1 MPSKNSATNKDTS
14 TDEEIRNL
22 VIARLSVLSSNTI
35 KSIGDEGTFTR
46 DELIDH
52 VRQGDKIGQ
61 TIQAVEMEWLRAW
74 KTGKINELLYG
85 A

>member
-1 MPSKNSATNKDTS
+1 MSTKNSTDKRVAS
-14 TDEEIRNL
+14 TDDEIRNL
-22 VIARLSVLSSNTI
+22 VIARLSVLSSNTS

-52 VRQGDKIGQ
+52 VKQGDKIGK

-85 A
+85 T